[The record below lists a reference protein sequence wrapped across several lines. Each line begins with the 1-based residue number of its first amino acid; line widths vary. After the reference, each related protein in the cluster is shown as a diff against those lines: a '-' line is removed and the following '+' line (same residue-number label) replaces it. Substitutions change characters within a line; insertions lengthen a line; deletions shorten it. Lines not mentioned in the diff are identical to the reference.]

1 MYRFYSIQ
9 NNRVLIVALLLIGLG
24 CSPMY
29 AQNSNRNFD
38 WNGYSAWENNTEYTR
53 TYVVDQKHP
62 NASDSNDGS
71 KANPFK
77 TINKAAS
84 VVASGERVL
93 VYGGIYRETIHPQ
106 QSGVSTSK
114 MISYEA
120 APGEKVVVKG
130 SRILQTE
137 WKQNKVYTDVLADP
151 SLQYT
156 WSRRIWMTTVPDS
169 FFTSDYYPF
178 KLPNILPEEH
188 KLMPW
193 ANLVKEIAPYTS
205 RRALVFQNG
214 KRMTQLEDYGDLAKI
229 PGSFWVDVDGKTLHV
244 HGFDGKNPNASLIEV
259 ATQQHLFKPIKV
271 GLNYI
276 QLRGFTFEHCANG
289 FLRTSTGAV
298 TALGGHHWI
307 IEDNTI
313 RQINSSGLE
322 FGYLAYESNDPNP
335 ENVPRDRNDSQGF
348 MIVRNNHIHDCGTA
362 GIRSFVVTDGVINNN
377 HIHHIGWQ
385 DAENY
390 WECSGIKMLVTHRT
404 LVKGNHIHDIQGGN
418 GIWLDWDIRF
428 SRATQNV
435 IHDVQNIQGGIFVE
449 ASHYPNLV
457 DNNFVWNVDGNGIYA
472 NDTDYLMVY
481 HNLVANISG
490 SAVHAIV
497 QTDRYQNGRKL
508 TAEENKVFNNI
519 FINTRP
525 FRFSSNSNT
534 ADHNLYVSTAEP
546 NHISPATF
554 GKDNLDANSVFVR
567 TAIEFNR
574 DAQFLFWNP
583 VQNPA
588 LVPALKE
595 VSIDFHGN
603 SRGKETLPGP
613 FVEMKAQGISLNEN
627 QTQKN
632 NP

>member
-1 MYRFYSIQ
+1 MIHQITNKVLYS
-9 NNRVLIVALLLIGLG
+9 LISIIMGSMVFQ
-24 CSPMY
+24 
-29 AQNSNRNFD
+29 AQGQKSSQEFD
-38 WNGYSAWENNTEYTR
+38 WDGYGEWKNKTEYSK

-62 NASDSNDGS
+62 NASDSNEGS
-71 KANPFK
+71 RAMPFL

-84 VVASGERVL
+84 VVNAGERVL
-93 VYGGIYRETIHPQ
+93 VYGGVYRETINPLQ
-106 QSGVSTSK
+106 GGTSNSN
-114 MISYEA
+114 MISYEV

-130 SRILQTE
+130 SRILEAE

-156 WSRRIWMTTVPDS
+156 WSRRIWVTTVPDN
-169 FFTSDYYPF
+169 FFDSDYQPF

-188 KLMPW
+188 ALMPW

-205 RRALVFQNG
+205 RRSLVFQNG
-214 KRMTQLEDYGDLAKI
+214 KRMTQLEDYGDLAKF

-244 HGFDGKNPNASLIEV
+244 HGFDGKNPNTSLIEI
-259 ATQQHLFKPIKV
+259 ATKKHLFKPIKV

-322 FGYLAYESNDPNP
+322 FGYLAYEANDPNP
-335 ENVPRDRNDSQGF
+335 ENVERDRKDSQGF

-362 GIRSFVVTDGVINNN
+362 GIRSFVVTDGRINNN
-377 HIHHIGWQ
+377 HIHDIGWQ

-404 LVKGNHIHDIQGGN
+404 LVKGNHIHNIQGGN
-418 GIWLDWDIRF
+418 GIWLDWDIRY
-428 SRATQNV
+428 SRATQNI

-457 DNNFVWNVDGNGIYA
+457 DNNFVWNIDGNGIYA

-481 HNLVANISG
+481 HNLVANVSG
-490 SAVHAIV
+490 NAVHAIV

-508 TAEENKVFNNI
+508 TSEENRVYNNI
-519 FINTRP
+519 FINTKP
-525 FRFSSNSNT
+525 FRFSSDSNR
-534 ADHNLYVSTAEP
+534 ADHNLYISSTEP
-546 NHISPATF
+546 NFIDPANF
-554 GKDNLDANSVFVR
+554 GTDKLDENSIFSR
-567 TAIEFNR
+567 IALEFNR
-574 DAQFLFWNP
+574 DSQFLFWDPAKTP
-583 VQNPA
+583 VK
-588 LVPALKE
+588 VPALKE
-595 VSIDFHGN
+595 VSLDFHNNPRNG
-603 SRGKETLPGP
+603 ETLPGP
-613 FVEMKAQGISLNEN
+613 FEKFHSQGISLNEN
-627 QTQKN
+627 QSQKI

>member
-1 MYRFYSIQ
+1 MKRNKYSIQ
-9 NNRVLIVALLLIGLG
+9 SILVVLMCLQFFH
-24 CSPMY
+24 SN
-29 AQNSNRNFD
+29 AQSSNQNFD
-38 WNGYSAWENNTEYTR
+38 WDSYSAWENVTEYTK
-53 TYVVDQKHP
+53 TYVVDQRHS

-77 TINKAAS
+77 TIDKAAS
-84 VVASGERVL
+84 VVKPGERVL
-93 VYGGIYRETIHPQ
+93 VYSGIYRETIHPLQ
-106 QSGVSTSK
+106 GGTSPDK

-120 APGEKVVVKG
+120 APGEMVVVKG
-130 SRILQTE
+130 SRILNAE
-137 WKQNKVYTDVLADP
+137 WRQNKVYTDVLADP

-156 WSRRIWMTTVPDS
+156 WSRKIWVTMVPDT
-169 FFTSDYYPF
+169 FFDEEYYPF
-178 KLPNILPEEH
+178 QLPNILPEEH
-188 KLMPW
+188 ALMPW

-244 HGFDGKNPNASLIEV
+244 HGFDGKNPNASVIEV
-259 ATQQHLFKPIKV
+259 ATQQHLFKPSKV

-322 FGYLAYESNDPNP
+322 FGYLAYETNDPNP
-335 ENVPRDRNDSQGF
+335 ENVPRDRKDSQGF
-348 MIVRNNHIHDCGTA
+348 IIVRNNHIHDCGTA
-362 GIRSFVVTDGVINNN
+362 GIRSFVVSDGIIQNN

-404 LVKGNHIHDIQGGN
+404 LVKGNHIHNIQGGN
-418 GIWLDWDIRF
+418 GIWLDWDIRY
-428 SRATQNV
+428 SRTTQNV

-457 DNNFVWNVDGNGIYA
+457 DNNFVWNIDGNGIYA
-472 NDTDYLMVY
+472 NDTDYLKVY
-481 HNLVANISG
+481 HNLVANTTG
-490 SAVHAIV
+490 NAVHAIV

-508 TAEENKVFNNI
+508 TAEENRVYNNI
-519 FINTRP
+519 FINVRP
-525 FRFSSNSNT
+525 FRFGSDSNT
-534 ADHNLYVSTAEP
+534 ADHNVYISTSEP
-546 NHISPATF
+546 NFIDPATL
-554 GKDNLDANSVFVR
+554 GKSNLDQDSSFLRVPV
-567 TAIEFNR
+567 EFNR
-574 DAQFLFWNP
+574 EALFLFWNSSKTLE
-583 VQNPA
+583 
-588 LVPALKE
+588 LVPSLKE
-595 VSIDFHGN
+595 VSVDFHN
-603 SRGKETLPGP
+603 NPRKQETTPGP
-613 FVEMKAQGISLNEN
+613 FIEMLAPGISLNEN
-627 QTQKN
+627 QSQKI

>member
-1 MYRFYSIQ
+1 MINQKTYSKIQ
-9 NNRVLIVALLLIGLG
+9 GLILIFISGMAFH
-24 CSPMY
+24 SH
-29 AQNSNRNFD
+29 AQEATRNFD
-38 WNGYSAWENNTEYTR
+38 WDRYTEWENKTEYSK
-53 TYVVDQKHP
+53 TYVVAQKHP

-71 KANPFK
+71 KENPFQ

-84 VVASGERVL
+84 VVKPGERVL
-93 VYGGIYRETIHPQ
+93 VYGGVYRETIHPLLGG
-106 QSGVSTSK
+106 SSESK

-120 APGEKVVVKG
+120 APGEHVVVKG
-130 SRILQTE
+130 SKVLQAE

-156 WSRRIWMTTVPDS
+156 WSRKIWVTTVPDA
-169 FFTSDYYPF
+169 FFNSDYHPF

-188 KLMPW
+188 ALMPW

-244 HGFDGKNPNASLIEV
+244 HGFDSKNPNTSVIEV
-259 ATQQHLFKPIKV
+259 ATQSHLFKPIKV

-307 IEDNTI
+307 FENNTI

-322 FGYLAYESNDPNP
+322 FGYLAYEANDPHP
-335 ENVPRDRNDSQGF
+335 ENIARDRKDSQGF

-362 GIRSFVVTDGVINNN
+362 GIRSFVVTDGVIRDN

-404 LVKGNHIHDIQGGN
+404 LVKGNHIHNIQGGN
-418 GIWLDWDIRF
+418 GIWLDWDIRY

-435 IHDVQNIQGGIFVE
+435 VHDVQNIQGGIFVE

-457 DNNFVWNVDGNGIYA
+457 DNNFVWNIDGNGIYA

-481 HNLVANISG
+481 HNLVANTTG
-490 SAVHAIV
+490 NAVHAIV

-508 TAEENKVFNNI
+508 TAEENKVYNNI
-519 FINTRP
+519 FVNTRP
-525 FRFSSNSNT
+525 FRFSSSTNT
-534 ADHNLYVSTAEP
+534 ADHNLYVSSEEP
-546 NHISPATF
+546 NYIDSKAF
-554 GKDNLDANSVFVR
+554 GKNNLDPNSSFERISVG
-567 TAIEFNR
+567 FNR
-574 DAQFLFWNP
+574 EAQYLFWDESKTLE
-583 VQNPA
+583 

-595 VSIDFHGN
+595 VSVDFHN
-603 SRGKETLPGP
+603 NPRKTETLPGP
-613 FVEMKAQGISLNEN
+613 FGELDQQGVSLKENLTKHKAR
-627 QTQKN
+627 
-632 NP
+632 